1 MTIFVRI
8 TYCRLILTRNL
19 KMFKGGDD
27 FEGSIDIHGILHD
40 ASLHD
45 ELRSLGWVEPGA
57 PPPARPAQPKQVN
70 AKAAAGPTLLAVE
83 HDDIEPLDIGS
94 IGIVDEANLTLDEND
109 LQDESLLAEF
119 NIINSEGRNGD
130 DMEQEEQ
137 SNKTMEIGN
146 ALSADAHK
154 SITSPVVA
162 VQPTSQNSNI
172 PSVEEA
178 KKNAVKYKREG
189 NTTEALK
196 WLRYAKQL
204 ESGTFNAPEL
214 LQSNAPQQAMP
225 TTGTSTAAPSKATA
239 TSRSPTNHVTL
250 AHGTP
255 LARDSE
261 PKSSGKTYDTAG
273 GDLFAPL
280 ESAIVEASEA
290 ALKEAKAVRDTD
302 KVLAVTRM
310 REYKALQQEL
320 AVLQSRR
327 NTPGAAPALFHWQV

>member
-1 MTIFVRI
+1 
-8 TYCRLILTRNL
+8 
-19 KMFKGGDD
+19 MFKGGDD
-27 FEGSIDIHGILHD
+27 FEGSIDIHGILND

-45 ELRSLGWVEPGA
+45 ELRSLGWVESGA

-94 IGIVDEANLTLDEND
+94 IGILDEANLTLNEND

-119 NIINSEGRNGD
+119 NIINGEWGND
-130 DMEQEEQ
+130 ADTEQEEQ

-162 VQPTSQNSNI
+162 VQPTSQNSGI

-225 TTGTSTAAPSKATA
+225 TTGAAGPSKATTNPSA
-239 TSRSPTNHVTL
+239 TSRSPPNPVTL
-250 AHGTP
+250 AHSTP
-255 LARDSE
+255 LASDSE
-261 PKSSGKTYDTAG
+261 PKSSGKTYSTAG